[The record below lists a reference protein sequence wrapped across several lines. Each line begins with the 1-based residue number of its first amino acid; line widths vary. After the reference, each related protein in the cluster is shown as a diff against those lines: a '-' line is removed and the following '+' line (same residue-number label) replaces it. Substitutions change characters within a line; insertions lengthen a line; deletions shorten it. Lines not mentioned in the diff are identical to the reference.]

1 MNWGFDLLIIV
12 SGFAGS
18 GKSTLT
24 EVLAA
29 HFGIEFVHA
38 SDLLKRLQKQKASE
52 LDVKGTKAGS
62 GFWESEEGK
71 KYLHARQKDGSM
83 DKELDKLLLKIAEK
97 GNVVLDSWTMPWL
110 CKKGFKI
117 WLEVSAKE
125 RARRVAE
132 RDSLDQKVVLQK
144 ILERDKITAGIYK
157 KLYGF
162 EMKADKKVFDLIIEA
177 DKKNIKIVFEDVVT
191 ALKKKR

>member
-1 MNWGFDLLIIV
+1 MLIIV

-24 EVLAA
+24 EALAA
-29 HFGIEFVHA
+29 HFGLDFVHA
-38 SDLLKRLQKQKASE
+38 SDLLKKLQKQGASG
-52 LDVKGTKAGS
+52 LDTSRTKAGS
-62 GFWESEEGK
+62 GFWESDEGK
-71 KYLHARQKDGSM
+71 KYLHERQKDGSM
-83 DKELDKLLLKIAEK
+83 DKELDRLLLKIAEK

-110 CKKGFKI
+110 CKSGFKI

-132 RDSLDQKVVLQK
+132 RDGLDKKIVLAK
-144 ILERDKITAGIYK
+144 ILERDKITAEIYK

-162 EMKADKKVFDLIIEA
+162 DLSPDKKVFDLIIA
-177 DKKNIKIVFEDVVT
+177 GDGLRVEDVQKIAISNIEENYARQT
-191 ALKKKR
+191 NK